1 MADIT
6 WANVIALD
14 AAFTSTPAGQQTFI
28 LALVIAELSPTVW
41 GDLLNIGQTL
51 LAAHY
56 ATDLDGASSGA
67 VGTVLSEKVGEVS
80 RTYSDVSAGGGDD
93 DDLTTTF
100 YGAQYLRL
108 MKTLPLARFGISS

>member
-6 WANVIALD
+6 WADVEALD
-14 AAFTSTPAGQQTFI
+14 AVFEDTPAGQQTFI
-28 LALVIAELSPTVW
+28 LALVIEELSPDVW
-41 GDLLNIGQTL
+41 GDKLNMGQTL

-56 ATDLDGASSGA
+56 ATDLDGASSATGA
-67 VGTVLSEKVGEVS
+67 VLSEKVGEVS
-80 RTYSDVSAGGGDD
+80 RTYSDASAGGDAD

-100 YGAQYLRL
+100 YGRQYLRL